1 MYNLLI
7 KYNLIYLED
16 LPQNIINKYC
26 KSKNIK
32 NIPNNQ
38 IEVKNRIILETEKK
52 YSHYRII
59 YESNNLI
66 YKIFNFKDTC
76 LDVFLSQV
84 KYDKFYIQ
92 AIQKKFYN
100 NIALVH
106 KYIYDNI
113 NNEYIGYCAFKLQEI
128 KIYDENKFFDLVDR
142 LVLQF
147 KKTGLIFTDL
157 TINTKYKSNIMEY
170 NNKYYIIDLESV
182 CDLKTYLKYKD
193 IRFKNNS
200 KYYEKK
206 ILENYK
212 FNEK

>member
-66 YKIFNFKDTC
+66 
-76 LDVFLSQV
+76 
-84 KYDKFYIQ
+84 
-92 AIQKKFYN
+92 
-100 NIALVH
+100 
-106 KYIYDNI
+106 
-113 NNEYIGYCAFKLQEI
+113 
-128 KIYDENKFFDLVDR
+128 
-142 LVLQF
+142 
-147 KKTGLIFTDL
+147 
-157 TINTKYKSNIMEY
+157 
-170 NNKYYIIDLESV
+170 
-182 CDLKTYLKYKD
+182 
-193 IRFKNNS
+193 
-200 KYYEKK
+200 
-206 ILENYK
+206 
-212 FNEK
+212 